1 MGSKSTNNDKPN
13 ITKTDG
19 HLIKYFSDTFSRGSH
34 AGHPSTVEPQ
44 GIDATGGFISVYE
57 DPTTSGVYYKSHT
70 FTGSGTF
77 TVNSL
82 NDGPNQIE
90 YVVVAGGGGG
100 GGYALTSGTSPNY
113 HVGTKGNPS
122 NFDHGGSNPVESLGG
137 GGGGVY
143 TRPIAQVGNTYD
155 FGPIAPGGSGGG
167 GCGQPGTS
175 GNPEVG
181 GNGTP
186 LQGYPG
192 GRGYHDPVNM
202 WRGAGGGGAGGAGEN
217 GGPQTTTGWSL
228 PANNGVGGDGVYTRI
243 INGALTGLA
252 GGGSCGGRR
261 AAEGAGLENN
271 RNPNG
276 TFGGGYGGADIRG
289 GDASAHSGSGGG
301 GGDGGGGAGS
311 AGGGAG
317 GYRSSVVGES
327 SGGGGP
333 AESKF
338 TVAAGSSYSIV
349 IGGGGSGSHGFNTPS
364 TFLQPNT
371 INDPS
376 DYSSG
381 GGNGASGVVVVRYP
395 VPSLASNNSYKA
407 SGGQVYQWVAP
418 NASAIGNGN
427 ESITVHVFTG
437 AGSFV
442 APESFNETVEYLII
456 GGGGGGGVGGNAEGG
471 GGGGAGGFL
480 SGTLLLVGSQ
490 NLTINVGGGG
500 LGGTPAAVATVGGN
514 SSIAGLTVSTLTAFG
529 GGRGGSGYDQTDS
542 GASAGGSAG
551 GHGYDPNPGVAVNA
565 TDPNQGNS
573 GGRYDSPFMGGGGG
587 GAGGAGVPGS
597 ATAGSG
603 GHGGLGKQFPIT
615 FQSPNAMDFAKG
627 YPGPGGT
634 GFWVAGGGAG
644 GVYNYP
650 YTSLDCRGAGPG
662 GPFAGAGDGGKSA
675 GPGNPLHVSN
685 CTPGRR
691 YSGSGGGGGAYQLPG
706 MTGGSGIVLIA
717 YRT

>member
-1 MGSKSTNNDKPN
+1 MGSKSTNNNKPN

-19 HLIKYFSDTFSRGSH
+19 HLIKYFSDTFSAGSH
-34 AGHPSTVEPQ
+34 AGHPSNVEPQ

-90 YVVVAGGGGG
+90 YVVVGAGGGGG
-100 GGYALTSGTSPNY
+100 GYCITSTISPNY
-113 HVGTKGNPS
+113 HVGTKGNPTS
-122 NFDHGGSNPVESLGG
+122 FDNGGPSPVQSFGG

-143 TRPIAQVGNTYD
+143 TRPITASGNTGD
-155 FGPIAPGGSGGG
+155 FGPIAPGGCGGG
-167 GCGQPGTS
+167 GCAQSSGSVDNDEDGGT
-175 GNPEVG
+175 
-181 GNGTP
+181 GTP

-192 GRGYHDPVNM
+192 GRGYFSPGNM

-217 GGPQTTTGWSL
+217 GGPQSTQGWSL

-261 AAEGAGLENN
+261 AAEGAGLENS

-338 TVAAGSSYSIV
+338 TIAAGTSYNII
-349 IGGGGSGSHGFNTPS
+349 IGGGGSGSFGYNTPS
-364 TFLQPNT
+364 THLQPLADSNT
-371 INDPS
+371 PT
-376 DYSSG
+376 DYSGG
-381 GGNGASGVVVVRYP
+381 GGNGASGIVAVRYP
-395 VPSLASNNSYKA
+395 VPSLTSNNSYKA

-442 APESFNETVEYLII
+442 TPESFNETVEYLII
-456 GGGGGGGVGGNAEGG
+456 GGGGGGGVGGSNEAG

-480 SGTLLLVGSQ
+480 TGTMPLVGSQ

-500 LGGTPAAVATVGGN
+500 LGGTPTVTATDGGYSAVGSA
-514 SSIAGLTVSTLTAFG
+514 LTAWG
-529 GGRGGSGYDQTDS
+529 GGRGGSGFNQTDS
-542 GASAGGSAG
+542 GAATGGSAG
-551 GHGYDPNPGVAVNA
+551 GGGYNPNPGVAVNA
-565 TDPNQGNS
+565 IDPTQGNS
-573 GGRYDSPFMGGGGG
+573 GGRYDSPSVMGGGGG
-587 GAGGAGVPGS
+587 GAGGAGVPGNAAANS
-597 ATAGSG
+597 GS
-603 GHGGLGKQFPIT
+603 HGGLGKQFPIT
-615 FQSPNAMDFAKG
+615 FQNPNAMDFAMG

-644 GVYNYP
+644 GAYNLP
-650 YTSLDCRGAGPG
+650 YMNLNCRGAGPG
-662 GPFAGAGDGGKSA
+662 GPFAGAGDGGHSA
-675 GPGNPLHVSN
+675 GPGNPLQVSN

-691 YSGSGGGGGAYQLPG
+691 YSGSGGGGGVYQLPG